1 MLSARA
7 ANNCPRMIDSPPP
20 TGARPRYIWPWY
32 IAAAMVLGVVIA
44 VFAIR
49 AEANRVKQQKQYQLP
64 PGER

>member
-1 MLSARA
+1 
-7 ANNCPRMIDSPPP
+7 MIDSPPP
-20 TGARPRYIWPWY
+20 TEPRPRYIWPWY

>member
-1 MLSARA
+1 M
-7 ANNCPRMIDSPPP
+7 MDSPPQSTQP
-20 TGARPRYIWPWY
+20 RPRYLWPWY
-32 IAAAMVLGVVIA
+32 LAAAVLLGVVIA